1 MGIPVVIIRGI
12 LESGK
17 TTFLID
23 AIKKGDFGNL
33 GRTLVLAQE
42 EGEIE
47 YDLAELKKHSAVV
60 EYVDEENWNSKY
72 INELVRKHK
81 PHVIFIEK
89 NEMWEEKEQISYFDL
104 QQTMTIIDGV
114 TFNQYFNNM
123 RQKFV
128 DMIMDSEIVIINRCK
143 ATPETSNFK
152 RSVKIIN
159 KNVAVLAL
167 DENGLELKLESD
179 LPYSLKEE
187 IINIKLEDFGTFYI
201 DTFDSQ
207 PRYENRMV
215 ELDCMAVFD
224 RKLPKKTFVAGRLA
238 MTCCADDIQFLGHL
252 CAYKQDINL
261 KNKSW
266 IHLKAIIHYMNIKG
280 QVQAVFQAIEITP
293 IPSPSEEDA
302 LVSLV

>member
-33 GRTLVLAQE
+33 GRTLILSQE
-42 EGEIE
+42 EGEVE
-47 YDLAELKKHSAVV
+47 YNLEEMQKLKTFV
-60 EYVDEENWNSKY
+60 EYVSEDEWTTKNV
-72 INELVRKHK
+72 NELVRKHK

-89 NEMWEEKEQISYFDL
+89 NEMWAQTEEISYFDY
-104 QQTMTIIDGV
+104 QQTMTIIDGS
-114 TFNQYFNNM
+114 TFNFYFNNM

-128 DMIMDSEIVIINRCK
+128 DMIMESEVVIINRCK
-143 ATPETSNFK
+143 PTAETSNFK

-159 KNVAVLAL
+159 KGVAVIAL
-167 DENGLELKLESD
+167 DENGYELKLESD

-187 IINIKLEDFGTFYI
+187 VIKIKLDEFGIFYI
-201 DTFDSQ
+201 DTFDSKE
-207 PRYENRMV
+207 RYENRMV
-215 ELDCMAVFD
+215 EFDCMACFD
-224 RKLPKKTFVAGRLA
+224 RKLPKKSFVAGRLA

-252 CAYKQDINL
+252 CAYQGDINL

-266 IHLKAIIHYMNIKG
+266 IRLKAIVHYMNFKG
-280 QVQAVFQAIEITP
+280 QEQVVFQAIDITP
-293 IPSPSEEDA
+293 IEAPSEDEA